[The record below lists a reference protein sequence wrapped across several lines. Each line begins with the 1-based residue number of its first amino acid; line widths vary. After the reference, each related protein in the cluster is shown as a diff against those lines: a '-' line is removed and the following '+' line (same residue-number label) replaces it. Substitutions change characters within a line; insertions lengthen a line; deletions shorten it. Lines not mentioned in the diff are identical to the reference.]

1 MPIITTAIFTFI
13 LLIVIGIVV
22 GILFNRRG
30 RSWLGRQVADATGA
44 GDVTYSL
51 VGIAG
56 SFMGFHV
63 GRHTGPF
70 ALDDALRCRHHR
82 RGLDDLAVARA
93 LKRPAII
100 NQLPIASIDPP
111 CP

>member
-22 GILFNRRG
+22 GVLFNRRG

-56 SFMGFHV
+56 SFMGFHIGV
-63 GRHTGPF
+63 I
-70 ALDDALRCRHHR
+70 L
-82 RGLDDLAVARA
+82 GLLPSMMLYVA
-93 LKRPAII
+93 AII
-100 NQLPIASIDPP
+100 GAALTIWLWRGR
-111 CP
+111 

>member
-63 GRHTGPF
+63 GVI
-70 ALDDALRCRHHR
+70 L
-82 RGLDDLAVARA
+82 GLLPTMILYVV
-93 LKRPAII
+93 AII
-100 NQLPIASIDPP
+100 GAALTIWLWRGR
-111 CP
+111 

>member
-13 LLIVIGIVV
+13 LLIVIGIIV
-22 GILFNRRG
+22 GVLFNRRG

-63 GRHTGPF
+63 GVILGLLPSMMLYVAATIGA
-70 ALDDALRCRHHR
+70 ALTIWLW
-82 RGLDDLAVARA
+82 RGR
-93 LKRPAII
+93 
-100 NQLPIASIDPP
+100 
-111 CP
+111 

>member
-13 LLIVIGIVV
+13 ILIVIGIVAGV
-22 GILFNRRG
+22 LFNRRG
-30 RSWLGRQVADATGA
+30 RTWLGRQVADATGA

-63 GRHTGPF
+63 GVI
-70 ALDDALRCRHHR
+70 L
-82 RGLDDLAVARA
+82 GLLPTMMLYIA
-93 LKRPAII
+93 AII
-100 NQLPIASIDPP
+100 GAVLTIWLWRGR
-111 CP
+111 